1 MNFPAMYFELTV
13 SHSTVVTIFL
23 ESRWQ
28 CITYARD
35 AREMLWQDK
44 LRFAHIYDDK
54 NQRMHVPS
62 HFNDGL
68 EKYVENCVYYIFL
81 LMFYEKV
88 SIKKNQQ
95 HIYIT

>member
-1 MNFPAMYFELTV
+1 MNFPAMYFQLTV
-13 SHSTVVTIFL
+13 SHSTVVTLFL

-44 LRFAHIYDDK
+44 LIFAHIYDDK
-54 NQRMHVPS
+54 NQRMRVPC

-68 EKYVENCVYYIFL
+68 EKYVEKLCL
-81 LMFYEKV
+81 L
-88 SIKKNQQ
+88 
-95 HIYIT
+95 HISSYVLWRGFH